1 MYNNNK
7 RFNKRYIKKDNA
19 ETKKEDTTP
28 LHLKNIVYLIRNNA
42 EIRHYT
48 SLAMIQLLKKQNKNL
63 VDKKIFIKFLDKKY
77 AVCYDG
83 LSIEYRYNNDIFVT
97 ALAASFPVF
106 AATASK
112 TINEFITEES
122 ISISNEEIDTLSNNL
137 TEVILKEQ

>member
-7 RFNKRYIKKDNA
+7 RFNKHYVKKDNA
-19 ETKKEDTTP
+19 EVKKEDTTP

-48 SLAMIQLLKKQNKNL
+48 SLAMIQLLKKEDKNL

-83 LSIEYRYNNDIFVT
+83 LNFEYRYNNDIFVT

-122 ISISNEEIDTLSNNL
+122 ISISNEEIDTLSNTL
-137 TEVILKEQ
+137 TEVILKAQ

>member
-7 RFNKRYIKKDNA
+7 RFNKRYVKKDNA
-19 ETKKEDTTP
+19 EAKKEDTTP
-28 LHLKNIVYLIRNNA
+28 IHLKNIVYLIRNNA

-48 SLAMIQLLKKQNKNL
+48 SLAMIQLLKKEDKNL

-83 LSIEYRYNNDIFVT
+83 LNFEYRYNNDIFVT

-112 TINEFITEES
+112 TINEFIAEES

-137 TEVILKEQ
+137 TEVILKAQ